1 MWLYVVYTGTAV
13 GRGWKMDF
21 SRAFKKTCNDL
32 KCGGKGTQ
40 WIYEFKDKSYKNN
53 ELDNLNFHWKIW
65 SDSSHFIWR
74 KKICQF
80 NPRDMSYVF

>member
-40 WIYEFKDKSYKNN
+40 WIYEFQDKNDKNN
-53 ELDNLNFHWKIW
+53 KLGNLKYGLIVHTSFEE
-65 SDSSHFIWR
+65 R
-74 KKICQF
+74 KSINLILEICHMCF
-80 NPRDMSYVF
+80 RYY

>member
-40 WIYEFKDKSYKNN
+40 WIYEFQDKNDKYN
-53 ELDNLNFHWKIW
+53 ELDISNFLCHNTPKWIW
-65 SDSSHFIWR
+65 NKSR
-74 KKICQF
+74 
-80 NPRDMSYVF
+80 